1 MKEEFLSSNEWE
13 NVNVNGSVNVNV
25 NGQWGLAQEVD
36 SIYMELGEIA
46 KSLDKIRQRLA
57 NITKAASGQEGGH

>member
-36 SIYMELGEIA
+36 SI
-46 KSLDKIRQRLA
+46 
-57 NITKAASGQEGGH
+57 